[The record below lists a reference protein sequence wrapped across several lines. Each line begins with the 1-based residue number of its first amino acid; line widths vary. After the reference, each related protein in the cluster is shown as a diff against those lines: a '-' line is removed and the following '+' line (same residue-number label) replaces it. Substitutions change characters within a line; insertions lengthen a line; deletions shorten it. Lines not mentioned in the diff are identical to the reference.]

1 MCTCSILKFSWQLLT
16 VALTFLNARG
26 RDEGDGDWGWKGG
39 LTLTN
44 KQLYD
49 DGDNDSNH
57 GYDDGDGNDGDEVDE
72 GDDCW
77 VTCMAGVGW
86 VQLRD
91 SGQTDN

>member
-26 RDEGDGDWGWKGG
+26 RDEGDGKWGWVGWFW
-39 LTLTN
+39 TN

-49 DGDNDSNH
+49 EGYNDSGH
-57 GYDDGDGNDGDEVDE
+57 GDTDGDGKDGDEVDE
-72 GDDCW
+72 GDEGE